1 LDVSGSS
8 RFGFTSTNTHQFTGS
23 VSVVGSVTAASFT
36 GSLSGSIT
44 SALTASYLTPTNS
57 YTITNLTASNISASG
72 TSSFGYVGI
81 GTSSPST
88 KLHVR
93 LDNAG
98 ETTLAL
104 FENRL
109 TDFASAA
116 AGQIVVG
123 ARGYNHTVLR
133 QNPDLGTTPSIGS
146 SLDTVLANTCA
157 LGSGYGKLILATQST
172 ASLIID
178 YSGNVGIGTASPT
191 RKLDVNGD
199 VNIGTN
205 LVVVSGIYNANYY
218 AGNSTATYFKNSV
231 GTDTLTILQGGNV
244 GIGTTSP
251 ADKLSVISGSVRIAS
266 SSLAGALY
274 LGNDGSNI
282 YLQRDNSYDL
292 SLVQNGDSNSALYL
306 ASAGNVYVNIDSN
319 NNDTDKAFIV
329 QNNALKA
336 GTELFRIQENGNVGV
351 GTSSPTAKLHIYN
364 GSSHFEATSNGNA
377 AIVAGLYALQIAP
390 LSNRDSTAG
399 SYYGGIAFNHLLNH
413 NGVSTYN
420 GAPQAWIG
428 TRLQD
433 TAGSERDYLVFATKP
448 GTGVSGTGNDIPIER
463 MCIDRDGLVGIGITS
478 PTVRLHV
485 SGSTI
490 ITGSLNVSA
499 NITCLS
505 LTETS
510 TEAVKYNIIPL
521 TSQLDN
527 VLKLKPVSFNYKT
540 NDKHSIGL
548 IAEDVSKVYPEFTS
562 DNNDSISYGKITSVL
577 IQSIKEL
584 KTIIDNQQK
593 QIENLIDKLK

>member
-1 LDVSGSS
+1 MPIGSTNVYNPGDLILSTVSGS
-8 RFGFTSTNTHQFTGS
+8 GTSFIETKII
-23 VSVVGSVTAASFT
+23 AATSSFILFNSSGT
-36 GSLSGSIT
+36 LTSASLNSIVATTSSYVSGST
-44 SALTASYLTPTNS
+44 SI
-57 YTITNLTASNISASG
+57 ITNLTASNISASG

-244 GIGTTSP
+244 GIGTTNPLKNLQINAVTASIRLEETG
-251 ADKLSVISGSVRIAS
+251 AGSKRLELSIDDSAVAKISANQSGQQIAFETVGTERIRIA
-266 SSLAGALY
+266 A
-274 LGNDGSNI
+274 D
-282 YLQRDNSYDL
+282 
-292 SLVQNGDSNSALYL
+292 
-306 ASAGNVYVNIDSN
+306 
-319 NNDTDKAFIV
+319 
-329 QNNALKA
+329 
-336 GTELFRIQENGNVGV
+336 GNVGI
-351 GTSSPTAKLHIYN
+351 GTTSPLQKLHVLGNISTIAQA
-364 GSSHFEATSNGNA
+364 SSGDEAS
-377 AIVAGLYALQIAP
+377 
-390 LSNRDSTAG
+390 
-399 SYYGGIAFNHLLNH
+399 
-413 NGVSTYN
+413 
-420 GAPQAWIG
+420 
-428 TRLQD
+428 RLQ
-433 TAGSERDYLVFATKP
+433 F
-448 GTGVSGTGNDIPIER
+448 
-463 MCIDRDGLVGIGITS
+463 
-478 PTVRLHV
+478 
-485 SGSTI
+485 
-490 ITGSLNVSA
+490 
-499 NITCLS
+499 
-505 LTETS
+505 
-510 TEAVKYNIIPL
+510 YNIGAA
-521 TSQLDN
+521 T
-527 VLKLKPVSFNYKT
+527 
-540 NDKHSIGL
+540 
-548 IAEDVSKVYPEFTS
+548 
-562 DNNDSISYGKITSVL
+562 
-577 IQSIKEL
+577 
-584 KTIIDNQQK
+584 
-593 QIENLIDKLK
+593 